1 MKTLKKFLKSLFKTI
16 RLVIVML
23 IVSIVLVE
31 AFHWISTES
40 VWAIIIVSLII
51 IALLDMEDDD
61 EENKKINLEEFLI
74 NFIIALFFV
83 GSMVFVAAIIG
94 IFALAV

>member
-61 EENKKINLEEFLI
+61 EENEKINLEEFLI

-83 GSMVFVAAIIG
+83 GFMVFVAAIIG

>member
-61 EENKKINLEEFLI
+61 EENEKINLEEFLI

>member
-31 AFHWISTES
+31 AFHWISTGS

-83 GSMVFVAAIIG
+83 GSMVLVAAIIG

>member
-31 AFHWISTES
+31 AFHWISTGS

-61 EENKKINLEEFLI
+61 EENEKNKLGEFLI

-94 IFALAV
+94 IFTLAV

>member
-23 IVSIVLVE
+23 MVSIVLVE
-31 AFHWISTES
+31 AFHWISTRS

-61 EENKKINLEEFLI
+61 EENEKI
-74 NFIIALFFV
+74 
-83 GSMVFVAAIIG
+83 
-94 IFALAV
+94 